1 VFDVKQIRKDFPI
14 LSEVIDGKKLVYL
27 DNAATSQKPKQV
39 IDCLTNYYEHLNA
52 NVHRGLHTLSERA
65 TAEYEGVR
73 EILKDFIG
81 ASSTREIIYTLNATA
96 ALNFIALSWGR
107 KNILKGDE
115 IVLTP
120 MEHHSNL
127 VPWQMLA
134 KEREAKLV
142 FLELTADGEID
153 LASAEKLIS
162 DRTRL
167 VSVSLMSNVLGTINP
182 IRQLAKLAHA
192 KGALI
197 AVDGAQGVPHV
208 PTSVKELDCDFLA
221 FSLHKMLGPTG
232 VGVLWGREEILE
244 AMPPVFGGG
253 DMISSVKR
261 EQSTW
266 NELPW
271 KFEAGTPNIA
281 DVIASGAA
289 LKYLNQLRM
298 KNVRQH
304 EIEIAEYALAK
315 FEKTDNITLYGP
327 RDAAK
332 RGSVFAF
339 NLAGIHP
346 HDLGQILSDRGVAI
360 RAGHHC
366 CQPLMKDLDVVGTA
380 RASFYIYNT
389 LEEVDVLFETLKEA
403 EKVLGHV
410 AIR

>member
-1 VFDVKQIRKDFPI
+1 VFDVKEIRKDFPI
-14 LSEVIDGKKLVYL
+14 LSEIVEGKKLVYL

-39 IDCLTNYYEHLNA
+39 IDCLTHYYEHLNA
-52 NVHRGLHTLSERA
+52 NVHRGLHTLSEKA

-96 ALNFIALSWGR
+96 ALNFVALSWGK

-127 VPWQMLA
+127 VPWQLLA
-134 KEREAKLV
+134 QEREAKLV
-142 FLELTADGEID
+142 FLELTADGQID

-162 DRTRL
+162 DRTRI
-167 VSVSLMSNVLGTINP
+167 VSVTLMSNVFGTINP
-182 IRQLAKLAHA
+182 IKQLAKLAHA
-192 KGALI
+192 KGAVI

-221 FSLHKMLGPTG
+221 FSMHKMLGPTG
-232 VGVLWGREEILE
+232 VGILWGREELLE

-253 DMISSVKR
+253 DMISSVHR
-261 EQSTW
+261 DHSTW

-289 LKYLNQLRM
+289 LKYLSALGM
-298 KNVRQH
+298 ENVRQH
-304 EIEIAEYALAK
+304 EIEIAKYALSK
-315 FEKTDNITLYGP
+315 FEKSDNITLYGP
-327 RDAAK
+327 RDVAK
-332 RGSVFAF
+332 RGAAFAF
-339 NLAGIHP
+339 NLTGIHP
-346 HDLGQILSDRGVAI
+346 HDLGQILSDKGVAI

-366 CQPLMKDLDVVGTA
+366 CQPLMKDLGVVGTA

-389 LEEVDVLFETLKEA
+389 LEEVDILFETLKEA

>member
-1 VFDVKQIRKDFPI
+1 VFDVNQVRRDFPI
-14 LSEVIDGKKLVYL
+14 LSEIVEGKKLVYL

-39 IDCLTNYYEHLNA
+39 IDCITHYYEHLNA
-52 NVHRGLHTLSERA
+52 NVHRGLHTLSEKA

-73 EILKDFIG
+73 ELVKDFIG

-107 KNILKGDE
+107 KNVLNGDE

-142 FLELTADGEID
+142 FLELTADGQID
-153 LASAEKLIS
+153 LSSAQRLIS
-162 DRTRL
+162 ERTRI
-167 VSVSLMSNVLGTINP
+167 VSTTLMSNVFGTINP
-182 IRQLAKLAHA
+182 IRELAKMAHA
-192 KGALI
+192 KGAVI

-208 PTSVKELDCDFLA
+208 PISVKELDCDFLA

-232 VGVLWGREEILE
+232 VGILWGREEILE
-244 AMPPVFGGG
+244 SMPPVFGGG
-253 DMISSVKR
+253 DMISSVYR
-261 EQSTW
+261 DHSTW

-289 LKYLNQLRM
+289 LKYLNKLGM
-298 KNVRQH
+298 ENVRQH
-304 EIEIAEYALAK
+304 EIDISRYVLGK
-315 FEKTDNITLYGP
+315 FEKLNDVTLYGP
-327 RDAAK
+327 RDTAK
-332 RGSVFAF
+332 RGAVFSF
-339 NLAGIHP
+339 NLEGIHP
-346 HDLGQILSDRGVAI
+346 HDLGQILSEQGVAI

-366 CQPLMKDLDVVGTA
+366 CQALMRDLNITGTA

-389 LEEVDVLFETLKEA
+389 VEEVDFLFESLKEA
-403 EKVLGHV
+403 KKVLGHV

>member
-14 LSEVIDGKKLVYL
+14 LSEIVEGKKLVYL

-39 IDCLTNYYEHLNA
+39 IDSLTHYYEHLNA
-52 NVHRGLHTLSERA
+52 NVHRGLHTLSEKA

-96 ALNFIALSWGR
+96 ALNFIALSWGK

-127 VPWQMLA
+127 VPWQLLA
-134 KEREAKLV
+134 QEREAKLV
-142 FLELTADGEID
+142 FLELTADGQID

-162 DRTRL
+162 DRTRI
-167 VSVSLMSNVLGTINP
+167 VSVTLMSNVFGTINP
-182 IRQLAKLAHA
+182 IKQLAKLAHA
-192 KGALI
+192 KGAVI
-197 AVDGAQGVPHV
+197 AVDGAQGVPHL
-208 PTSVKELDCDFLA
+208 PTSVKDLDCDFLA

-232 VGVLWGREEILE
+232 VGILWGREELLE

-253 DMISSVKR
+253 DMISSVHR
-261 EQSTW
+261 DHSTW

-289 LKYLNQLRM
+289 LKYLTGLGM
-298 KNVRQH
+298 ENVRQH
-304 EIEIAEYALAK
+304 EIEIAKYALSK
-315 FEKTDNITLYGP
+315 FEKTENITLYGP

-332 RGSVFAF
+332 RGAAFAF
-339 NLAGIHP
+339 NLSGIHP
-346 HDLGQILSDRGVAI
+346 HDLGQILSDKGVAI

-366 CQPLMKDLDVVGTA
+366 CQPLMKDLGVVGTA

-389 LEEVDVLFETLKEA
+389 LEEVDILFETLKEA